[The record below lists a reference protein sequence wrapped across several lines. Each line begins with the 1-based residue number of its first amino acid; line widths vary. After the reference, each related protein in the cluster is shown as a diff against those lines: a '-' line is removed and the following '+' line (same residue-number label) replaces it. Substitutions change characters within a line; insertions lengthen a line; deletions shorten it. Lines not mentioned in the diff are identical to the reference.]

1 MGETIDIALVSV
13 TAVSL
18 TMAFAMGIVAWRVI
32 REERRRSDA
41 RVASLLTQLGR
52 LLDPSSDVSSGP
64 HTHGW
69 VPPSPLETAAPDP
82 PTEPRSRRL
91 FAAVT
96 DPSVSLR
103 PFLATIAGVGVI
115 LALGT
120 VAMLSGRDTSPPVL
134 SERAPVELLSLAHA
148 KQGEYLAIS
157 GAVRNP
163 TDGVD
168 RGRLSVMASVFDRDG
183 TLIGTGQTPL
193 PVRALAPG
201 SETPFTISMPD
212 ADRINR
218 YRISFAQDQIGVP
231 HIDRRETPDA
241 TATTPPVAGDQP

>member
-1 MGETIDIALVSV
+1 MDIALVSV
-13 TAVSL
+13 AAISL
-18 TMAFAMGIVAWRVI
+18 MMAFAMGIVAWRVI

-52 LLDPSSDVSSGP
+52 PPDASSDMSSGP

-69 VPPSPLETAAPDP
+69 VPPPPLETVAPDP
-82 PTEPRSRRL
+82 LSEPRSRRL

-96 DPSVSLR
+96 GPSVSLR
-103 PFLATIAGVGVI
+103 PFLATLAGVGVV

-120 VAMLSGRDTSPPVL
+120 VAMLSGRDTPPPGL
-134 SERAPVELLSLAHA
+134 SERATPVELLSLAHA
-148 KQGEYLAIS
+148 KQGEYLAIT

-231 HIDRRETPDA
+231 HIDRRETPDMA
-241 TATTPPVAGDQP
+241 ATTPVAGGQP

>member
-1 MGETIDIALVSV
+1 MDIALVSV
-13 TAVSL
+13 TAISL
-18 TMAFAMGIVAWRVI
+18 TMAFAMGIVAWRII
-32 REERRRSDA
+32 REERRRSDV

-52 LLDPSSDVSSGP
+52 PPDPSGDVSSGL
-64 HTHGW
+64 HTHGR
-69 VPPSPLETAAPDP
+69 VPPPPLETPVPDP
-82 PTEPRSRRL
+82 PSEPRPRRL

-96 DPSVSLR
+96 GPSVLLR
-103 PFLATIAGVGVI
+103 PFLATIGGVGIV

-120 VAMLSGRDTSPPVL
+120 VAMLSGRDTPPPAL
-134 SERAPVELLSLAHA
+134 SERATPVELLSLAHA
-148 KQGEYLAIS
+148 KQGEYLAIT

-163 TDGVD
+163 ADGVD
-168 RGRLSVMASVFDRDG
+168 RGRLSVMATVFDRDG

-201 SETPFTISMPD
+201 GETPFTISMPE

-241 TATTPPVAGDQP
+241 AVTTPPMAGGQP